1 MKLSEK
7 GFEKIL
13 DTCHFDE
20 DRATYALN
28 YSWPKKDYH
37 FEIQGTEFKQDDFQ
51 DMVIL
56 TIEEAKQ
63 VKTFLDDAIK
73 LHDKG
78 IVVIQSTGFDTVQ
91 LIKERISKAE
101 GK

>member
-20 DRATYALN
+20 DSATYALN

-37 FEIQGTEFKQDDFQ
+37 FEIQETEFEPDDFEDFEKELSKFFFKLMEEQ
-51 DMVIL
+51 KPLPADMARLLNEHFWEL
-56 TIEEAKQ
+56 T
-63 VKTFLDDAIK
+63 
-73 LHDKG
+73 
-78 IVVIQSTGFDTVQ
+78 
-91 LIKERISKAE
+91 
-101 GK
+101 